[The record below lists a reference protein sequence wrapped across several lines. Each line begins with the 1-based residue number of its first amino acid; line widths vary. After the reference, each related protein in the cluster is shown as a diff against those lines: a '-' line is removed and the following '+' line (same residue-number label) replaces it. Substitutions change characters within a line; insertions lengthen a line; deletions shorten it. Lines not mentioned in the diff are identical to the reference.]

1 MQPVLEID
9 AIITLHYFEYA
20 KNFCGIEEAHN
31 FWELVY
37 VDSGTIEATAD
48 DVRHRLT
55 QNQVIFHKPFERH
68 NVFVGDCF
76 ASTFILTFDC
86 NSPGIAF
93 FENKIL
99 KVAQKEQLLIGEMIR
114 EGQALFEEPLN
125 IMDQV
130 AMKKKPPDSALF
142 GGEQILKNLIEQ
154 FLICLIRSH
163 AALARPAANAWPAA
177 LAGPAALAPNAWVAA
192 PAVLAAPAANAW
204 PAANAC
210 ARNAEVENLFCSV
223 VRLLKKNIYKKISL
237 DDISYQ
243 AFASRSCIEKAF
255 RKRTGGGV
263 MHYFNQLKICEAKRL
278 LSLGYT
284 ITATADKLHFSS
296 VHYFSKL
303 FKQHTKMSPMAY
315 KKSVQAQMLLL

>member
-1 MQPVLEID
+1 MPATPLDKQAAVTQTSQTARPFRRTHLQPVLEID

-48 DVRHRLT
+48 DVRHPLS

-163 AALARPAANAWPAA
+163 AALARPAV
-177 LAGPAALAPNAWVAA
+177 LAPNAWVAA
-192 PAVLAAPAANAW
+192 PEPELRYV
-204 PAANAC
+204 
-210 ARNAEVENLFCSV
+210 
-223 VRLLKKNIYKKISL
+223 
-237 DDISYQ
+237 
-243 AFASRSCIEKAF
+243 
-255 RKRTGGGV
+255 
-263 MHYFNQLKICEAKRL
+263 
-278 LSLGYT
+278 
-284 ITATADKLHFSS
+284 
-296 VHYFSKL
+296 
-303 FKQHTKMSPMAY
+303 
-315 KKSVQAQMLLL
+315 

>member
-48 DVRHRLT
+48 DVRHRLA

-86 NSPGIAF
+86 NSPGIGF

-163 AALARPAANAWPAA
+163 AALARPAVLAANAWP
-177 LAGPAALAPNAWVAA
+177 APNAWVAA
-192 PAVLAAPAANAW
+192 PAALAGPAVNAHS
-204 PAANAC
+204 
-210 ARNAEVENLFCSV
+210 ARNAEAENLFCSV
-223 VRLLKKNIYKKISL
+223 VRLLKKNIYRKISL

-278 LSLGYT
+278 LSQGYT

-303 FKQHTKMSPMAY
+303 FKQYTKMSPMAY

>member
-37 VDSGTIEATAD
+37 VDAGTIEAAAD
-48 DVRHRLT
+48 DVRHRLA
-55 QNQVIFHKPFERH
+55 QNQVIFHKPLERH

-86 NSPGIAF
+86 HSPGIAF

-163 AALARPAANAWPAA
+163 APNAWDAALARPAANAWPA
-177 LAGPAALAPNAWVAA
+177 
-192 PAVLAAPAANAW
+192 VLAAPAANAGD
-204 PAANAC
+204 AHSAC

-223 VRLLKKNIYKKISL
+223 VRLLQKNIYKKISL

-243 AFASRSCIEKAF
+243 AFASRSCIEKMF

-278 LSLGYT
+278 LSQGYT